1 MSKSCLK
8 RADVILPNR
17 NIHFA
22 DEPEIRV
29 FDIELGDRYS
39 GPKCLYPGGP
49 DWKKWWTQMVWNS
62 ADEER
67 VSALRALE
75 DFVNAELLVEEK
87 ESRKCLTYDHEHS

>member
-22 DEPEIRV
+22 DEPDVRV
-29 FDIELGDRYS
+29 FDDESDDRLPGS
-39 GPKCLYPGGP
+39 RGLYPGKP
-49 DWKKWWTQMVWNS
+49 DWKKWWAQLVWNS
-62 ADEER
+62 AEER
-67 VSALRALE
+67 VSALRALA
-75 DFVNAELLVEEK
+75 DVVTAELLVEEK